1 MKGFSSDSSGVR
13 FNHFYWIIGGHTP
26 CFGTLSTFLEWFDP
40 AYGQGNLNSNL
51 WSIKKRKWI
60 DGPEY
65 PHDTNYTFKHTC
77 ALALNASSV
86 LFIGLLRMDLPVYL
100 NEMYDQYPNSYT
112 VIYNFDKDEWNAQES
127 LFTTWDEDMYFSYS
141 TACTIE
147 QQKKE
152 KRSVIVA
159 QF

>member
-13 FNHFYWIIGGHTP
+13 FGHFYWIIGGCIP
-26 CFGTLSTFLEWFDP
+26 YSGTLSSPWEDCHF
-40 AYGQGNLNSNL
+40 GQENKNSKL

-60 DGPEY
+60 NGPEY
-65 PHDTNYTFKHTC
+65 PHSTKYTFRHTC
-77 ALALNASSV
+77 ALTLNASSI